1 MRRLTRSLILAMVL
15 GGVLLVLASSAGAG
29 HETDPRSKNLHPM
42 GDTDDN
48 RPVVTFGEAFFTDM
62 AFKGSIAYQG
72 TWIGGFRT
80 INIAAPG
87 NPKVLAEVSC
97 GTEQGDMGVYRNL
110 VFRSIDLPVA
120 ATTPEETCDAP
131 FADSGF
137 EGIQIFQVDNPKQA
151 SADDLVTA
159 VATDCGSHTHTVV
172 PDPANDRVLVYVAN
186 AYTGPLYGEDPT
198 WGHQCS
204 EPHNKFQ
211 IVEVPLD
218 APEDAAVIADVPL
231 GLAAEGHHASC
242 HDIGALMNGDAQ
254 LAVCAA
260 GRAVLFDISDPA
272 NPVLVR
278 DFGIDGIEPWHS
290 AALSWDGSVAVMGW
304 EPGGGIAPECEASDP
319 DDFKSIFFF
328 DTANGA
334 LLGKW
339 TLPRP
344 QSALENCTIH
354 NYSIVPTAK
363 RDVLTAGNYQAGTWV
378 VDFTNP
384 ANARTV
390 GWSDPPP
397 IPCCTSPFLPLSLGG
412 AWGSY
417 WYNGFIYETNI
428 TEGLNVFRLSS
439 SETAGARRMPFLN
452 PQTQIGPVGS
462 RPPSRTSG

>member
-120 ATTPEETCDAP
+120 AATPEQTCDAP

-186 AYTGPLYGEDPT
+186 AYTGPLYGEDPI

-231 GLAAEGHHASC
+231 GLAAEGHHE
-242 HDIGALMNGDAQ
+242 
-254 LAVCAA
+254 LAV
-260 GRAVLFDISDPA
+260 
-272 NPVLVR
+272 R
-278 DFGIDGIEPWHS
+278 DVDG
-290 AALSWDGSVAVMGW
+290 LRDL
-304 EPGGGIAPECEASDP
+304 PGLASDSNLADP
-319 DDFKSIFFF
+319 DLVPRRPLQDCAQRRSDVAARMHDQPDLAFHQAVAKSRSASLAPPAI
-328 DTANGA
+328 G
-334 LLGKW
+334 
-339 TLPRP
+339 RP
-344 QSALENCTIH
+344 WA
-354 NYSIVPTAK
+354 
-363 RDVLTAGNYQAGTWV
+363 
-378 VDFTNP
+378 
-384 ANARTV
+384 
-390 GWSDPPP
+390 
-397 IPCCTSPFLPLSLGG
+397 TS
-412 AWGSY
+412 
-417 WYNGFIYETNI
+417 
-428 TEGLNVFRLSS
+428 RLSNS
-439 SETAGARRMPFLN
+439 SSFVSRAYASLRPRFVFSGSSMRPSETKRRL
-452 PQTQIGPVGS
+452 
-462 RPPSRTSG
+462 PS